1 MVEAEGED
9 GQGCRG
15 DDAREGGRP
24 LVNLVLEAIGWI
36 IDPANWTGAGSIP
49 ERIVQHLAISV
60 IVLAIAALIALPI
73 GAFVGHTGRGREL
86 TVMIAGGLRALPT
99 LGVLTLFGLW
109 LGIGLR
115 APIIA
120 LVILAIPPLLAGAY
134 AGLESVDRRT
144 VDAAR
149 AMGMRERQIV
159 GKVELPLGMPIVV
172 GGIRSAT
179 LQIVATATLAAY
191 IADFGLGRFIF
202 AGLKTRN
209 YDEMLGGSI
218 LVILL
223 ALAIDGVFAIV
234 QRLVV
239 PAGVRA
245 TRTRQLRSGPTRPRA
260 VVGQPVTEG
269 NRE

>member
-1 MVEAEGED
+1 MNLLID
-9 GQGCRG
+9 GF
-15 DDAREGGRP
+15 AW
-24 LVNLVLEAIGWI
+24 VL
-36 IDPANWTGAGSIP
+36 DPANWSGVGSIP
-49 ERIVQHLAISV
+49 QRLWEHIWISALVLV
-60 IVLAIAALIALPI
+60 IASAIALPA
-73 GAFVGHTGRGREL
+73 GALIGHTGKGREL
-86 TVMIAGGLRALPT
+86 AVMISGGLRALPT

-109 LGIGLR
+109 IGIGLG

-134 AGLESVDRRT
+134 AGFESVDRRT
-144 VDAAR
+144 IDAAR
-149 AMGMRERQIV
+149 AMGMREVQVV
-159 GKVELPLGMPIVV
+159 GKVEVPLGLPIIV

-179 LQIVATATLAAY
+179 LQIIATATLAAY
-191 IADFGLGRFIF
+191 IADDGLGRFIF

-223 ALAIDGVFAIV
+223 ALIVDGIFAIT

-245 TRTRQLRSGPTRPRA
+245 TRTRELRSRPARPRA
-260 VVGQPVTEG
+260 VVGQPITEG